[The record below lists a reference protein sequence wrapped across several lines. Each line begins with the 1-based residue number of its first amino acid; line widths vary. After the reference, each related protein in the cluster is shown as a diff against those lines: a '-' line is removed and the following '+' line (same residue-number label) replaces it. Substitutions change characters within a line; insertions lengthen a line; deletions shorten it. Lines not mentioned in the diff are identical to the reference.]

1 MHTSPALGDSL
12 SRLDA
17 RIRQLLKAY
26 HAMQAH
32 AQKLEEE
39 NIELKKVINDKNQQ
53 LKDFQYQLEIS
64 KLVNSVGEENGALE
78 EIRSKIDE
86 YIEEIDHCIDYLNQ
100 EL

>member
-1 MHTSPALGDSL
+1 MPQPSELSHSL
-12 SRLDA
+12 SRLDS
-17 RIRQLLKAY
+17 RVRQLLKAY

-32 AQKLEEE
+32 AQKLEDE
-39 NIELKKVINDKNQQ
+39 NEQLKKVVNDQNQQ

-64 KLVNSVGEENGALE
+64 KLVNSVGEGNGELE
-78 EIRSKIDE
+78 DIRSKIDE